1 MKFEEFIKVYKNAP
15 LIDAS
20 TFFLYENPYNLRRQ
34 VREWVKKGYL
44 LPLKK
49 GIYIFNEDYRKIQLS
64 VFFVAN
70 FLVSPS
76 YVSLEYALG
85 YYGLIPEKVE
95 IITSITTKKTNFF
108 QNCLGEFEYRSIK
121 EELFF
126 GFKKEKENNQEFFI
140 ALPEKALIDYFYLNS
155 QFEGRFK
162 EFDSLRLQNLEILNT
177 ELLKSY
183 KLQYNKRMRKIVDS
197 LVEYINR
204 YKKEYKKL

>member
-1 MKFEEFIKVYKNAP
+1 MKFEEFIKLYKNAP

-20 TFFLYENPYNLRRQ
+20 TFSLYRNPNHLRRQ
-34 VREWVKKGYL
+34 VRNWVKKGYL

-49 GIYIFNEDYRKIQLS
+49 GVYIFNDDYRKIQPS

-126 GFKKEKENNQEFFI
+126 GFKKENNQEFFI
-140 ALPEKALIDYFYLNS
+140 ALPEKALVDYFYLNS
-155 QFEGRFK
+155 QFEGRYE
-162 EFDSLRLQNLEILNT
+162 EFDSLRLQNLEILDVD
-177 ELLKSY
+177 LLKSY
-183 KLQYNKRMRKIVDS
+183 KLHYNKRMKKVIDS
-197 LVEYINR
+197 LMEYINC